1 LTIFC
6 KWCTFCLSCRRDS
19 FLEGRGAEG
28 ASPEESGR
36 NSQAKGLQLHAILES
51 AGPLYEDLD
60 TDGETPGLP
69 QGIISQVK
77 RQEEGDGIN
86 VAFLLFILCR
96 GVPRQGVST
105 RLKE

>member
-1 LTIFC
+1 MVHF
-6 KWCTFCLSCRRDS
+6 LSELQERLLPGGKGRR
-19 FLEGRGAEG
+19 RGKSGKIRMKLSGKRTA
-28 ASPEESGR
+28 ASCNPGKF
-36 NSQAKGLQLHAILES
+36 QAFG
-51 AGPLYEDLD
+51 LD

-69 QGIISQVK
+69 KGIISQVK